1 MLNKITVLES
11 AFQIL
16 SRGGWVLIPIFLLGC
31 FAWYLIIDRYF
42 FYRDFKKALKL
53 KKNIEKFSKEEI
65 AALATTPKQSY
76 FLSLTRAILKYSPKG
91 EQAIKNALEAL
102 RHDTHIELS
111 KSSKTISTC
120 ASLAPMLGLLGTFSG
135 LVLTFDVINL
145 FGFGNTVF
153 LADGISEAL
162 LTTQAGLLVAFPLL
176 LTYNYLTESLER
188 IEAQTWSLAIK
199 VEQMMMQKEDQ

>member
-76 FLSLTRAILKYSPKG
+76 FLSLTRAILKYSPKRS
-91 EQAIKNALEAL
+91 EE
-102 RHDTHIELS
+102 HTSELQS
-111 KSSKTISTC
+111 R
-120 ASLAPMLGLLGTFSG
+120 PH
-135 LVLTFDVINL
+135 LVCR
-145 FGFGNTVF
+145 
-153 LADGISEAL
+153 
-162 LTTQAGLLVAFPLL
+162 LL
-176 LTYNYLTESLER
+176 LE
-188 IEAQTWSLAIK
+188 K
-199 VEQMMMQKEDQ
+199 KKKKK